1 MDSGVIPHAEY
12 IVCIKTVAD
21 SMRQQPDKHSVG
33 VFQRSRKLVFRGQP
47 VAEIDHRK
55 PLLRQT
61 HTIILVTLLI
71 AVAPT
76 AAMHAD
82 NDGKHCIRIP
92 WAVNVQQ
99 IPPRLRP
106 VGDVVKSSDVDR
118 SSASR
123 IPLFIKAPKRR
134 NIMRKIKLA
143 KDISLSPF
151 AQYPQS
157 AFCRLAAATS
167 VFCLR
172 LVFTLTR
179 LPPQT
184 VPEALHLPKPDK
196 PLLPKDWQNGPGWP
210 L

>member
-1 MDSGVIPHAEY
+1 
-12 IVCIKTVAD
+12 
-21 SMRQQPDKHSVG
+21 
-33 VFQRSRKLVFRGQP
+33 
-47 VAEIDHRK
+47 
-55 PLLRQT
+55 
-61 HTIILVTLLI
+61 
-71 AVAPT
+71 
-76 AAMHAD
+76 
-82 NDGKHCIRIP
+82 
-92 WAVNVQQ
+92 
-99 IPPRLRP
+99 
-106 VGDVVKSSDVDR
+106 
-118 SSASR
+118 
-123 IPLFIKAPKRR
+123 
-134 NIMRKIKLA
+134 MRKIKLA